1 MSMKRLKRIAKQMY
15 SKLTLELS
23 GFLTPSGLYYTF
35 SVRLLNK
42 KPMYSISCRDV
53 FESWSVYDGENFE
66 FAFEF
71 YCELAIAIKG
81 LSFAE
86 DFARQKQRV
95 ETKIYE
101 LIEQEQDLTVKMKPL
116 FLGDSEFATS

>member
-1 MSMKRLKRIAKQMY
+1 MKRLKRIAKQMY
-15 SKLTLELS
+15 SKPTLELS

-42 KPMYSISCRDV
+42 KPMYSINCRDV
-53 FESWSVYDGENFE
+53 FDSWSVYDGEDFE
-66 FAFEF
+66 FSFEF

-86 DFARQKQRV
+86 DFARQKQRI
-95 ETKIYE
+95 ETKISD
-101 LIEQEQDLTVKMKPL
+101 LVEQEQDLTIKMKPL
-116 FLGDSEFATS
+116 FLCDSEYANC